1 MQQLQVQHIC
11 NKTVSHGSLQ
21 NEYREVRFQSWEKSG
36 TFLREAM
43 MVNSLV
49 AISSDINL
57 PNSLQREMQLFL
69 IPH

>member
-21 NEYREVRFQSWEKSG
+21 NVSGEVRLQIWEKSG
-36 TFLREAM
+36 MFLREAV

-49 AISSDINL
+49 AI
-57 PNSLQREMQLFL
+57 
-69 IPH
+69 